1 MALPHLGCNG
11 YRQGWMFC
19 VYVFCSATE
28 NSLLRLCSSV
38 LRRPSLLAGDRG
50 LLSNFLLTVL
60 VPFWRQHSATVAQ
73 LNWSKL
79 WHVDTYLKK
88 ARCGLATRDMC
99 VPSTLTPS
107 VGMALE
113 VQAALVPHHAQAVS
127 AACARCGRLVALR
140 ALALAALLRPG
151 QGVTS

>member
-1 MALPHLGCNG
+1 MQFGAETALFVGR
-11 YRQGWMFC
+11 RQGF
-19 VYVFCSATE
+19 AKQ
-28 NSLLRLCSSV
+28 L
-38 LRRPSLLAGDRG
+38 PADGAGAI
-50 LLSNFLLTVL
+50 
-60 VPFWRQHSATVAQ
+60 WRQHSATVAQ